1 MRPMFGQIALSVL
14 AVRENNYG
22 QRLGA
27 ARKAGSFE
35 GTLPRPFSLRRA
47 RRGFSCGYCCD
58 GQAENCPCLAQAAC
72 CANSQLADS
81 NATSVC
87 AVAEIIREVLVCA
100 RLSARV
106 CPCQGRIRSPC
117 PCRPSYCKPCHDQP
131 SRCQPCQSICL
142 LGRPATDCGVSRG
155 SGSSC
160 WGSAFGFPR
169 CYAPGLVLRP

>member
-35 GTLPRPFSLRRA
+35 GTLPRPFSLSRA
-47 RRGFSCGYCCD
+47 RRGCLCGSLCD
-58 GQAENCPCLAQAAC
+58 GEAENWPCLAQAAC

-87 AVAEIIREVLVCA
+87 AAAEIIREVLLCA
-100 RLSARV
+100 RLSALR
-106 CPCQGRIRSPC
+106 CTPAKEGSGRRATAGRIIS
-117 PCRPSYCKPCHDQP
+117 
-131 SRCQPCQSICL
+131 SRV
-142 LGRPATDCGVSRG
+142 AASRVR
-155 SGSSC
+155 
-160 WGSAFGFPR
+160 AFV
-169 CYAPGLVLRP
+169 CS